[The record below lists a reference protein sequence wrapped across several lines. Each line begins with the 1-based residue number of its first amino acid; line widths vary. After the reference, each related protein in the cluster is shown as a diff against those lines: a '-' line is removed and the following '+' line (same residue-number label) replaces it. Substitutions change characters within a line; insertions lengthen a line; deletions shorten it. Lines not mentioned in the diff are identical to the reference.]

1 MIGISG
7 GVMVDSGFFLQGV
20 NMDAFLKRHQDQILG
35 VLSGCDRLLF
45 RGTLR
50 SISYLEGMVR
60 FLSVHGVLYKEFSDF
75 VQTISQRLK
84 SHAQRLAEKHRRPFI
99 YLNSSAISKEDMAR
113 DIMESDGVKKGLVCV
128 LSCVEPCQ
136 TYALKRDREKKQ
148 LLLVPA
154 QRKCL
159 HLYFYFVDR
168 EFGLM
173 HVRLQTWLPM
183 SIQVCVNGREYLA
196 RRLDR
201 AGIGYEKRDNCFT
214 RIDDL
219 PRAQRM
225 LNDLDRRD
233 WARFL
238 NVYARKV
245 NPWAKPDNDLDLFGY
260 YWSVRQSEHATDV
273 MFRDAASLAVIYP
286 ALVDHAI
293 RNFHSQ
299 DVMRF
304 LGRRTNIRF
313 SGESQSNLKH
323 RTEGVRVKHWVEENS
338 IKMYDKQG
346 SVLRIETTLNN
357 PRRLKVRRT
366 ATRKG
371 RRCQAWLPMR
381 KSVADFQRRAEICRA
396 ANERYLEA
404 LGVVGEPSPT
414 RHLLDPVSKRI
425 TRRGRPYRALR
436 PIEPEEA
443 KLFSALTDGK
453 FLLQGFRNRDL
464 REQLFRQ
471 ARLQPHQRRQAS
483 GQVSRR
489 LRLLRAHGLIRK
501 VSGTFYYRI
510 TKRGHQVM
518 TTALKLREI
527 HCLALAA

>member
-1 MIGISG
+1 M
-7 GVMVDSGFFLQGV
+7 MTFFRSLWEV
-20 NMDAFLKRHQDQILG
+20 IMDAFVDRHEDEILG
-35 VLSGCDRLLF
+35 VLSGCDRVLF

-50 SISYLEGMVR
+50 SISYLDGMDR
-60 FLSVHGVLYKEFSDF
+60 FLSAHGILYKDF
-75 VQTISQRLK
+75 GDRVQEISRRLK
-84 SHAQRLAEKHRRPFI
+84 AHAQQLAEEHQRPYI
-99 YLNSSAISKEDMAR
+99 YLESTALSKEDQAR
-113 DIMESDGVKKGLVCV
+113 HIMERDGIEKGLVCV

-136 TYALKRDREKKQ
+136 TYALKKDRAQKR
-148 LLLVPA
+148 LRLVSA

-201 AGIGYEKRDNCFT
+201 AGIDYEKRENCFA

-225 LNDLDRRD
+225 MDDLDRRN
-233 WARFL
+233 WTRFL
-238 NVYARKV
+238 NLYARKV
-245 NPWAKPDNDLDLFGY
+245 NPWAKPQNDLDLFGY
-260 YWSVRQSEHATDV
+260 YWTARQSEYATDV
-273 MFRDAASLAVIYP
+273 MFRDKASLAAIYP
-286 ALVDHAI
+286 SLVDHAI
-293 RNFHSQ
+293 QTFGSQ

-313 SGESQSNLKH
+313 SGDVQSNVKH

-346 SVLRIETTLNN
+346 SVLRIETTISN

-371 RRCQAWLPMR
+371 RRSKAWLPMR
-381 KSVADFQRRAEICRA
+381 KGVVDFQRRAEICRA
-396 ANERYLEA
+396 ANGRYLEA

-414 RHLLDPVSKRI
+414 HQLLDPVSKRI

-436 PIEPEEA
+436 PIDPEEA
-443 KLFSALTDGK
+443 KLFSVLSDGK
-453 FLLQGFRNRDL
+453 FLLQGFRNSDL
-464 REQLFRQ
+464 RERLFPKMHRQ
-471 ARLQPHQRRQAS
+471 PEKCRKAS
-483 GQVSRR
+483 GKISRQ
-489 LRLLRAHGLIRK
+489 LRLLRAHKLIRK

-518 TTALKLREI
+518 ATALKLRETS
-527 HCLALAA
+527 CLVAAA